1 MRGKLGNIARLN
13 HILEAITEIESYL
26 VNIDFDK
33 FMENSMM
40 RFACIKQIEIIG
52 EASDHI
58 SENVK
63 TQFSEIEWRQFKGIA
78 SLNK

>member
-26 VNIDFDK
+26 VNIDLDK

-58 SENVK
+58 TENVK
-63 TQFSEIEWRQFKGIA
+63 TQFSEIEWR
-78 SLNK
+78 